1 MVPPAMDPAVP
12 PLLLLVSPWMG
23 SDGLEYL
30 GLGIL
35 LVSLAILLVLYS
47 LASRLRRPDELLE
60 RLQHLERIEAT
71 LDRIAEQHAELDLRR
86 LEHTLLDIRAALR
99 QADERSA
106 ALADSIEQSRDAS
119 AGPDGLSAAGSAA
132 GLADRVTNRLIALG
146 FEQIEIL
153 TPLEELE
160 AFALVDGEVIVE
172 ARRAGALHKGRLAIR
187 DGGIADVHLRASYE
201 VFP

>member
-1 MVPPAMDPAVP
+1 MGRAITPF
-12 PLLLLVSPWMG
+12 LLLEPQWLG
-23 SDGLEYL
+23 AEGLEYL

-35 LVSLAILLVLYS
+35 LVSLAILLLLYS
-47 LASRLRRPDELLE
+47 LVSRLRRPDEVLE

-71 LDRIAEQHAELDLRR
+71 LNRIAEQHAELDLRR
-86 LEHTLLDIRAALR
+86 LEHALLDIRQALR
-99 QADERSA
+99 KSDERSA
-106 ALADSIEQSRDAS
+106 ALTDSIRQSRDAS
-119 AGPDGLSAAGSAA
+119 AEQGGLPVEGSAT
-132 GLADRVTNRLIALG
+132 GLADRVTNRLLALG

-160 AFALVDGEVIVE
+160 AFALVDGEVVVE
-172 ARRAGALHKGRLAIR
+172 ARRGGALHKGRLSVR